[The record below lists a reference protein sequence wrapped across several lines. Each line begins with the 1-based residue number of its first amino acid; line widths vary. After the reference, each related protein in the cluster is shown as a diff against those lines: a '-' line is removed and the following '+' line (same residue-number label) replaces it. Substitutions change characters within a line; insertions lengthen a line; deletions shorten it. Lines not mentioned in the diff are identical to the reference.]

1 MRFRPNFAFSI
12 NRNYSIFAIFHE
24 TNIMN
29 NKIAV
34 RKCNKYE
41 LNQVYDLISDIYK
54 KTDGPDVNGK
64 KVLVKPN
71 ILTDDDPAKCIST
84 HPVVVEAMIRFLQSN
99 GATVMVGDSPAVHT
113 HRFKGEKS
121 GIYDVCQATGAKWI
135 DFMINPTEKT
145 IRKGKIRVASIAD
158 EADLIISLPKFKNHE
173 LVYFTG
179 AIKNTLG
186 LVPGFSKGKQHAL
199 HQDRTKFAEFLVDL
213 NEAITPD
220 YFLMDGI
227 MGMEGPG
234 PGRGFPVAIGLLLGS
249 TNPLI
254 LDITAGKIAGYEPL
268 VVPTTRVALFRKTW
282 LQSEKD
288 IVYDGPEISSI
299 IKKSFVKVPISTT
312 NNIALKFLMK
322 RIKFLKKLERRPV
335 FIHENCTGCQ
345 KCVNI
350 CPVQAILPLPS
361 KKTHIVLTDSKCI
374 RCFCCSEVCTD
385 NAVEIRRKVFGV

>member
-1 MRFRPNFAFSI
+1 
-12 NRNYSIFAIFHE
+12 
-24 TNIMN
+24 MN

-34 RKCNKYE
+34 RKCNEYDFHK
-41 LNQVYDLISDIYK
+41 VYDLISDIYK

-71 ILTDDDPAKCIST
+71 ILTDDDPSKCIST
-84 HPVVVEAMIRFLQSN
+84 HPAVVEAMVRFLQFK

-113 HRFKGEKS
+113 QKFKGMKS
-121 GIYDVCQATGAKWI
+121 GIFKVCETTGATWV
-135 DFMINPTEKT
+135 DFMANPVEKVL
-145 IRKGKIRVASIAD
+145 RKGKIRVAAIVD
-158 EADLIISLPKFKNHE
+158 QVDLIISLPKFKNHE

-186 LVPGFSKGKQHAL
+186 IVPGFSKGKQHAL
-199 HQDRTKFAEFLVDL
+199 HQDRSKFGEFLVDL
-213 NEAITPD
+213 NEAVTPD

-234 PGRGFPVAIGLLLGS
+234 PGRGFPVEVGLLLGS

-254 LDITAGKIAGYEPL
+254 LDIIASRIAGYEPL
-268 VVPTTRVALFRKTW
+268 VIPTSRAAFFRKNW
-282 LQSEKD
+282 LLSED
-288 IVYDGPEISSI
+288 EIIYDGPEMSSI
-299 IKKSFVKVPISTT
+299 IKKGFMKIPISTT
-312 NNIALKFLMK
+312 NNIALKFVMK

-361 KKTHIVLTDSKCI
+361 KKTHILLTDNKCI
-374 RCFCCSEVCTD
+374 RCFCCSEVCSD